1 MPTTVGLNKGTSD
14 KNGGKGPATDYSM
27 LLEMKRRSIIGIGV
41 AVKAGLIGLERGR
54 TTTVL
59 SDRPMQRGFQE
70 GPVTARLH
78 LAGARKNFVKF

>member
-1 MPTTVGLNKGTSD
+1 MPTTIGVNKGTSAV
-14 KNGGKGPATDYSM
+14 NGGKGPATDYSM

-41 AVKAGLIGLERGR
+41 AVKAGLVGIQKGR

-59 SDRPMQRGFQE
+59 SDRPMTRGFEE

-78 LAGARKNFVKF
+78 LAGARKNFIKF